1 MIKEWVEYSQHW
13 DCFEGDICD
22 CCNKMVAEEDLT
34 RFFKEGDEKEYKF
47 CGRCYEEKY
56 SD

>member
-1 MIKEWVEYSQHW
+1 MIKECTEYSQHW
-13 DCFEGDICD
+13 DCFEGDVCD
-22 CCNKMVAEEDLT
+22 CCKRLVEEEDLT
-34 RFFKEGDEKEYKF
+34 RFFKEGDKKEYKL

>member
-1 MIKEWVEYSQHW
+1 MIKGCAEYSQHW

>member
-1 MIKEWVEYSQHW
+1 MIKECAEYSQHW